1 MSEPVTVPRPPAPPR
16 PSALTRVAAVLVV
29 LALAGLAAYTVFS
42 PPTTVPV
49 SGSQAT
55 PAQTAPPPGESEHET
70 GGGERGD

>member
-1 MSEPVTVPRPPAPPR
+1 MSEAATSSKAPTAPR
-16 PSALTRVAAVLVV
+16 PSVLTRVAAVLVV

-55 PAQTAPPPGESEHET
+55 PAQTAPPPDEGERGT